1 VDRKALWKPVVLYTG
16 LLGFLTVGALHFA
29 AHSELVVLFGGI
41 GGGLVLVTLS
51 VGTTGP
57 TDGGGFEN
65 DEGLDATGGWTGAD
79 THTQH
84 SLPLLFYG
92 SGLLLWSFIVL
103 VTFYDVLV

>member
-1 VDRKALWKPVVLYTG
+1 MDLNALWKPVVLYMG

-29 AHSELVVLFGGI
+29 THSGLVVLFGGI

-65 DEGLDATGGWTGAD
+65 DEGLDATGGWLGAD
-79 THTQH
+79 TNTQH

-92 SGLLLWSFIVL
+92 FGLLLWSVTVL
-103 VTFYDVLV
+103 VTFYDVLL